1 MNSQEYFEHIGGEV
15 AKQFVIAGQARAKG
29 VDPVNS
35 VEIPI
40 ATSLAEK
47 SIGLISTI
55 YPQLNDR
62 KIINRIVEL
71 EKEYGPL
78 TISVSFKIAEE
89 IAKEKYCKFES
100 LLQAIDA
107 GIRVGFAY
115 TTLGVVSSPL
125 EGFTE
130 LKLGRTLDG
139 KEYFKAYFSGPI
151 RSAGTTASCV
161 VLMLID
167 YLRELFGYAKYDP
180 TEEEIKRYVTENYDY
195 HERINNLQY
204 LPTEE
209 EITFLAKNIPIEITG
224 EASEEREV
232 SNYKD
237 LSRIETNFIRGGM
250 CLIFSEG
257 LAQKAQKS
265 LRLLRGAQEK
275 GFKASGWEFLDE
287 YIKIHKKREK
297 GSVDASPTY
306 IKDIVAG
313 RPVFSH
319 PSRSGG
325 FRFRYGRT
333 RTTGFSAA
341 AVHPATMGIS
351 DCFLAVG
358 TQLKI
363 EKPTKGCALGVCDEI
378 DGPIVKLRNGSVRK
392 VQDYEEAKKIYPDVE
407 EIIYLGDILF
417 SFGDVANRNYE
428 LLKPGYCL
436 PCDEKVFIF
445 KDGLWQNISLSELIR
460 GLDKTKFREY
470 GDMTWYDSN
479 QEVKVLSLNSR
490 DYSVEETNVK
500 KFLVRR
506 CKENYLKIKLE
517 DGRVIRVSKNHPL
530 MSMTKE
536 GMIKKKAR
544 EVEVG
549 EYLPCAKSLNVC
561 NKITELNLLDF
572 FDKSGFRYTLKEREG
587 VRSFRLKNSR
597 VYLPCKINVDLNL
610 ARILGYYAAEGSST
624 INGKAPRVVFSFGK
638 HEISL
643 VKELSDAIEKVFN
656 LKPVIVLE
664 KTSLKVYLYGRAFC
678 VLFEKMIGAGNNSY
692 NKRVPSI
699 IYNSP
704 QETISNYLDTYF
716 LGDGSIGKN
725 QADGLCLEVACQSVS
740 KNLIEDLHYLL
751 LLIGINTTLCSY
763 KHINIL
769 RIQGGNNI
777 IDFIRK
783 AGSSVRLR
791 ELNHLASAIYKPL
804 SEKYPSFFFDLNG
817 ATNGRERHIIREA
830 IARSGKIG
838 GSTLLTCQ
846 TAELIKIKQG
856 FIHPTKIISIQEEE
870 YDGEFY
876 NLELEK
882 NHIFLHG
889 NGVFSHNCEE
899 WWELEL
905 KKAASVIGESVE
917 VDKRNISI
925 EKAIEL
931 SKKYNIPLHPSYIF
945 YWKEINYEY
954 FLGLLDWLAHGN
966 LIGGKIILPYSIQ
979 DKERFAKGK
988 RALELIGCEHSVSIE
1003 NVVLSETFS
1012 RALLLNLGLD
1022 NDILNLE
1029 KEIEYIGKIISEK
1042 LVLEVVSFLSKFKI
1056 KDKSGTF
1063 IGARMGRPE
1072 KAKLRKLKG
1081 SPHVL
1086 FPVGEEGGRLRSFQ
1100 EALNVG
1106 SVIADFPVYHCGKC
1120 KTDSVYPVCEKCG
1133 ESCQRMSYCP
1143 ECDCEYKGKCEEH
1156 PTVFGF
1162 KEKRIDIRHYLEAA
1176 EKKAGVRL
1184 SEIGSVVKGIR
1195 GTSSKDH
1202 SCENLAKGL
1211 LRAKYSL
1218 NVNKDGTIRYD
1229 MTEMPITHFKPKEVG
1244 TSVDL
1249 LRKIGYEKDIN
1260 GKDLESE
1267 EQILTLFPHDVILPS
1282 CPESQ
1287 DERADDVF
1295 VRVSKFI
1302 DDELE
1307 KLYGLPRMNN
1317 VKDRKDLIGSL
1328 VVCIAPHICTATVG
1342 RIIGFSKNQTFLAS
1356 PYMHAAMRRDCDGDE
1371 SAVMLLM
1378 DLLLNFSRKFLPS
1391 HRGGTQDAPLVLNT
1405 CIKAGEVDDQI
1416 LDFELCG
1423 QYHLELY
1430 EFAEVGKHSSEI
1442 KLDNVKKRLKDGR
1455 DVFSNILF
1463 SHGCGDINKT
1473 SLISSYKTLPTMKEK
1488 VASQMRLCG
1497 KIRALDIKDVSRLI
1511 IERHFIRDIKG
1522 NLRKFS
1528 MQEFR
1533 CVNCNDKY
1541 RRPPLTGKCTN
1552 CGGKIIFTISE
1563 GSILKYLQPAL
1574 DLARNYNA
1582 SPYLLE
1588 NLELTE
1594 RYIQSI
1600 FGKEKEKQEM
1610 IAKWF

>member
-428 LLKPGYCL
+428 LLKPGYC
-436 PCDEKVFIF
+436 
-445 KDGLWQNISLSELIR
+445 
-460 GLDKTKFREY
+460 
-470 GDMTWYDSN
+470 
-479 QEVKVLSLNSR
+479 
-490 DYSVEETNVK
+490 
-500 KFLVRR
+500 
-506 CKENYLKIKLE
+506 
-517 DGRVIRVSKNHPL
+517 
-530 MSMTKE
+530 
-536 GMIKKKAR
+536 
-544 EVEVG
+544 
-549 EYLPCAKSLNVC
+549 
-561 NKITELNLLDF
+561 
-572 FDKSGFRYTLKEREG
+572 
-587 VRSFRLKNSR
+587 
-597 VYLPCKINVDLNL
+597 
-610 ARILGYYAAEGSST
+610 
-624 INGKAPRVVFSFGK
+624 
-638 HEISL
+638 
-643 VKELSDAIEKVFN
+643 
-656 LKPVIVLE
+656 
-664 KTSLKVYLYGRAFC
+664 
-678 VLFEKMIGAGNNSY
+678 
-692 NKRVPSI
+692 
-699 IYNSP
+699 
-704 QETISNYLDTYF
+704 
-716 LGDGSIGKN
+716 
-725 QADGLCLEVACQSVS
+725 
-740 KNLIEDLHYLL
+740 
-751 LLIGINTTLCSY
+751 
-763 KHINIL
+763 
-769 RIQGGNNI
+769 
-777 IDFIRK
+777 
-783 AGSSVRLR
+783 
-791 ELNHLASAIYKPL
+791 
-804 SEKYPSFFFDLNG
+804 
-817 ATNGRERHIIREA
+817 
-830 IARSGKIG
+830 
-838 GSTLLTCQ
+838 
-846 TAELIKIKQG
+846 
-856 FIHPTKIISIQEEE
+856 
-870 YDGEFY
+870 
-876 NLELEK
+876 
-882 NHIFLHG
+882 
-889 NGVFSHNCEE
+889 EE

-1317 VKDRKDLIGSL
+1317 VKDRKDLIGLL